1 MYIRPTEQENYD
13 CEVYLWVKDSAVFLD
28 ESLFETVDNWL
39 QKEWPFKQRAYP
51 GRTIT
56 WKEWEQ

>member
-1 MYIRPTEQENYD
+1 M
-13 CEVYLWVKDSAVFLD
+13 KDSAVLLD

-39 QKEWPFKQRAYP
+39 QKEWPFKQWAYP

>member
-1 MYIRPTEQENYD
+1 MGERQRG
-13 CEVYLWVKDSAVFLD
+13 FLD